1 MEAYS
6 MEPRGV
12 MGGLYRVTEWIMRL
26 SVINLLWILCGIPF
40 FLFLF
45 MSFVTLVQGT
55 VADEDLLGFVVMIGA
70 GLAVLAPFTFFPST
84 AAMFTVARKWVTG
97 EVDVPLIK
105 TFFRGYKENFKQSVF
120 GGLVYTIL
128 IVILIIDYYFFIGS
142 ENGRILSGI
151 FIALI
156 VLGFVS
162 MLNFFSM
169 QVHFHMKTFQV
180 IKNSLLITIGKP
192 LRSITTAILVA
203 FIMYMSFT
211 QFTWLLVFFTGSLV
225 AVVSY
230 WNFNLIY
237 VKVQQQMED
246 MKKNEEE
253 EVEIAAE
260 MDRED
265 LVKSD
270 YNDKESK

>member
-1 MEAYS
+1 

-12 MGGLYRVTEWIMRL
+12 MGGIYRLTEWIMRL
-26 SVINLLWILCGIPF
+26 SVINLLWILCGAPF
-40 FLFLF
+40 FYFIFVSFL
-45 MSFVTLVQGT
+45 TLLNGSVQE
-55 VADEDLLGFVVMIGA
+55 EDLLGFVQTACLTLG
-70 GLAVLAPFTFFPST
+70 VLAPFTFFPST

-97 EVDVPLIK
+97 EADVPLFK
-105 TFFRGYKENFKQSVF
+105 TFFKGYKDNFKQSML
-120 GGLVYTIL
+120 GGIIYTVL
-128 IVILIIDYYFFIGS
+128 IVVLIVDYYFFIGS

-151 FIALI
+151 FIGLI
-156 VLGFVS
+156 VLALVS
-162 MLNFFSM
+162 LLNFFSM
-169 QVHFHMKTFQV
+169 LVHYHMKTLQL

-192 LRSITTAILVA
+192 LRSITAAVLVA
-203 FIMYMSFT
+203 FILFLSFT
-211 QFTWLLVFFTGSLV
+211 QFTWLLLFFTGSMIAAV
-225 AVVSY
+225 AY

-237 VKVQQQMED
+237 MKLQQQIED

-270 YNDKESK
+270 YKETK

>member
-1 MEAYS
+1 

-40 FLFLF
+40 FLLTFV
-45 MSFVTLVQGT
+45 SFVSLVNGMSQGT
-55 VADEDLLGFVVMIGA
+55 IADEEVLGLLIMTGA
-70 GLAVLAPFTFFPST
+70 ILAVLAPFTFFPST

-97 EVDVPLIK
+97 EVDVPLLK
-105 TFFRGYKENFKQSVF
+105 TFFKGYKENFKQSML
-120 GGLVYTIL
+120 GGLIYTVI
-128 IVILIIDYYFFIGS
+128 IVILIIDYYFFVGTS
-142 ENGRILSGI
+142 SGQILSGI
-151 FIALI
+151 FIILIALAM
-156 VLGFVS
+156 VA

-192 LRSITTAILVA
+192 LRTISTAILVA
-203 FIMYMSFT
+203 FILYLSFT

-237 VKVQQQMED
+237 VKMQQQLED
-246 MKKNEEE
+246 MKKSEEE
-253 EVEIAAE
+253 EVELAAE

-270 YNDKESK
+270 FNDKESK

>member
-1 MEAYS
+1 